1 MAMTTLAR
9 IDRNHRRRNS
19 RGYSLAEVLVGT
31 AMGLFILGVAA
42 TFFGAQQRALRVQ
55 NTYAESQN
63 VTRTFTDLLSRELR
77 MAAFDPSGAAF
88 VPSVDPNW
96 CPGARPGLVEATPT
110 SIRFRQD
117 LNSDGDVSD
126 TGEDVKYALSGNTI
140 QRTDVDGNAVTLV
153 TGVPNVGLTFRYF
166 NLGNPTP
173 VEYVPSGNPASLSLG
188 QRNCVAKVVVQVMSS
203 LPSPDPNSSVPL
215 ESEVRT
221 EVALRNRSL
230 MNF

>member
-1 MAMTTLAR
+1 MTTRAR
-9 IDRNHRRRNS
+9 IDGNHRRRNS
-19 RGYSLAEVLVGT
+19 RGYSLAEVLVAT

-63 VTRTFTDLLSRELR
+63 VTRTFTDLISRELR
-77 MAAFDPSGAAF
+77 MAAFDPTGAAL
-88 VPSVDPNW
+88 VKANDPNW
-96 CPGARPGLVEATPT
+96 CPENRPGLVEATPS

-117 LNSDGDVSD
+117 LNGDGDVAD
-126 TGEDVKYALSGNTI
+126 TGEDVKYSLSGNTI
-140 QRTDVDGNAVTLV
+140 QRTDVDGNPVTLV

-166 NLGNPTP
+166 NVGNPTP
-173 VEYVPSGNPASLSLG
+173 VEYVPSGNPAVLSVG

-203 LPSPDPNSSVPL
+203 LPNPDPYSSQPL

>member
-1 MAMTTLAR
+1 MTTRAR
-9 IDRNHRRRNS
+9 IDGNHRRRNC
-19 RGYSLAEVLVGT
+19 RGYSLAEVLIAT

-63 VTRTFTDLLSRELR
+63 VTRTFTDLISRELR
-77 MAAFDPSGAAF
+77 MAAFDPTEAAF
-88 VPSVDPNW
+88 VPSADVNW
-96 CPGARPGLVEATPT
+96 CPGSRPGLVEATPT

-117 LNSDGDVSD
+117 LNGDGDVTD

-140 QRTDVDGNAVTLV
+140 QRTDVDGTPLTLV

-166 NLGNPTP
+166 SLGNPTP
-173 VEYVPSGNPASLSLG
+173 VEYVPSGSPAVLSLG

-203 LPSPDPNSSVPL
+203 LPNPDPYSSQPL

>member
-1 MAMTTLAR
+1 MTTRAR
-9 IDRNHRRRNS
+9 TDRNHRRRYS
-19 RGYSLAEVLVGT
+19 RGYSLAELLVAT

-63 VTRTFTDLLSRELR
+63 VTRTFTDLISRELR
-77 MAAFDPSGAAF
+77 MAAFDPSGAAL
-88 VPSVDPNW
+88 VPANDPNW
-96 CPGARPGLVEATPT
+96 CPENRPGLVAATPS

-117 LNSDGDVSD
+117 LNGDGDVTD
-126 TGEDVKYALSGNTI
+126 TGEDVTYALSGNTI
-140 QRTDVDGNAVTLV
+140 QRTDVDGTPLTLV

-166 NLGNPTP
+166 NVGNPTP
-173 VEYVPSGNPASLSLG
+173 VEYVPSGNPPVLSVG
-188 QRNCVAKVVVQVMSS
+188 QRNCVAKVVVRVMSS
-203 LPSPDPNSSVPL
+203 LPNPDPYSSQPL

>member
-1 MAMTTLAR
+1 MTPRAR
-9 IDRNHRRRNS
+9 TDRNPRRRNS
-19 RGYSLAEVLVGT
+19 RGYSLAELLVAT

-77 MAAFDPSGAAF
+77 MAAFDPSGAAL
-88 VPSVDPNW
+88 VPANDPNW
-96 CPGARPGLVEATPT
+96 CPENRPGLVEATPT

-117 LNSDGDVSD
+117 LNGDGDVTD
-126 TGEDVKYALSGNTI
+126 TGEDVKYSMSGNTI
-140 QRTDVDGNAVTLV
+140 QRTDVDGTPVTLV

-166 NLGNPTP
+166 TVGNPSP
-173 VEYVPSGNPASLSLG
+173 SEYVPSGNPPVLSVG
-188 QRNCVAKVVVQVMSS
+188 QRNCVAKVLVQVMSS
-203 LPSPDPNSSVPL
+203 LPNPDPYSSQPL